1 MTKEKQEK
9 VAAGLLSTMMYV
21 WCERDD
27 TEHVEFNCEICEF
40 HRDDGRCLAKMFVNK
55 HKSPKIDM
63 PQGVIA
69 EPCVEG
75 VKG

>member
-1 MTKEKQEK
+1 MNQEK
-9 VAAGLLSTMMYV
+9 VAVNLLSAMMYV

-27 TEHVEFNCEICEF
+27 TEHVEFNCKRCEF
-40 HRDDGRCLAKMFVNK
+40 QQDDGTCLAKMFVNK
-55 HKSPKIDM
+55 HREPKVDM

-75 VKG
+75 DKE

>member
-1 MTKEKQEK
+1 MNQEK
-9 VAAGLLSTMMYV
+9 VAINLLSAMMYV

-27 TEHVEFNCEICEF
+27 TEHVEFNCKRCEF
-40 HRDDGRCLAKMFVNK
+40 QRDDGMCWAKMFINE
-55 HKSPKIDM
+55 HRKSEIDM

-75 VKG
+75 DKE